1 MAREP
6 LRKYQTEL
14 SRYGLGLGGI
24 GSPSKARF
32 DAPLKS
38 GSIKRSLKSGIGSAG
53 PLRTVFAEEGPASGG
68 FSMERELYQ
77 DDPLAGLTREE
88 SVDLLKSMGIDMGNP
103 TLAFQSIVERAK
115 RRPESVLP
123 DIPSDVGNISELAKA
138 YAKVVETARPEASS
152 TLPSVEDILSADPSV
167 FDVEGPEI
175 TKLKKESAKSLGI
188 SGPKADELARAEEK
202 RKKDAEDFRAEEA
215 KIAEMQG
222 MRSER
227 VSLED
232 IIEPEKKD
240 DAIEDTFF
248 NAMSEYKKILGEQ
261 EVDADPSNKKER
273 LQKYMKE
280 FSDITGVDLDG
291 KVDKSQA
298 LMAMGLA
305 LMQNR
310 AGKGF
315 NVGRMLSSVGEAG
328 QAAMP
333 YLTAAKKEAKENR
346 LLAGQ
351 YALEQEQSRLAREA
365 ATAKDANDFQ
375 QQMYLKWYE
384 SKLQRQEDSLKAA
397 QELEKAKLEGGVEYN
412 KKHEFKFATGSGDAS
427 SWSIPVIYDAK
438 SPSGGIILK
447 PDAMARK
454 YIDGREGVEDAIS
467 LISEMR
473 SAAQDIAE
481 GGGTTKFAFDRV
493 NSIAKALFPDLNTG
507 EPTSEQEYAQ
517 GVNLIMGRFKRFLT
531 QETGN
536 GISNRDVEIWENEIM
551 KKPSWFTNFDE
562 TNSALS
568 NLEDIFLTKLTEYDA
583 GLDFIFD
590 PENLKTE
597 DYNKLTEKYGDVAD
611 IKFGSGALIF
621 KDGKMVRK

>member
-6 LRKYQTEL
+6 IRSYQNQLMNYGIGRAFADNKPVTRGQMAQAAIPEDPKSLLDNLRRLKMAGGL
-14 SRYGLGLGGI
+14 SRASEIVPNQAFSLPEDIFEATETVVGAGAVEPVDFGTGQFAPDGTPLGEPGTKIIPEGPKKPTPARIMGAGDEAAAQAMIAANEEAAQRRVDSVIDAKMNKDAIAGLLGDS
-24 GSPSKARF
+24 GSPDKNKA
-32 DAPLKS
+32 
-38 GSIKRSLKSGIGSAG
+38 
-53 PLRTVFAEEGPASGG
+53 V
-68 FSMERELYQ
+68 
-77 DDPLAGLTREE
+77 
-88 SVDLLKSMGIDMGNP
+88 
-103 TLAFQSIVERAK
+103 
-115 RRPESVLP
+115 
-123 DIPSDVGNISELAKA
+123 
-138 YAKVVETARPEASS
+138 
-152 TLPSVEDILSADPSV
+152 
-167 FDVEGPEI
+167 
-175 TKLKKESAKSLGI
+175 
-188 SGPKADELARAEEK
+188 
-202 RKKDAEDFRAEEA
+202 
-215 KIAEMQG
+215 
-222 MRSER
+222 
-227 VSLED
+227 
-232 IIEPEKKD
+232 
-240 DAIEDTFF
+240 EDTFF
-248 NAMSEYKKILGEQ
+248 DAMAEYKKILGEQ
-261 EVDADPSNKKER
+261 EVDADPSTKKER
-273 LQKYMKE
+273 LQNYMQE
-280 FSDITGVDLDG
+280 FSDITGIDLAG

-333 YLTAAKKEAKENR
+333 YLTAARKEAKQNR

-351 YALEQEQSRLAREA
+351 YALEQEQNRLAQESAR
-365 ATAKDANDFQ
+365 AKDANDFQ

-384 SKLQRQEDSLKAA
+384 SKLQREEDSLKAA
-397 QELEKAKLEGGVEYN
+397 QELEKAKLEGGADYN

-454 YIDGREGVEDAIS
+454 YIDGREGVEDALN

-481 GGGTTKFAFDRV
+481 GGGTSKFAFDRV

-507 EPTSEQEYAQ
+507 KPSSEQEYAQ

-568 NLEDIFLTKLTEYDA
+568 NLEDIFTSKLSEYDA

-590 PENLKTE
+590 PENLQE
-597 DYNKLTEKYGDVAD
+597 SDFEKLTEKYGDVED
-611 IKFGSGALIF
+611 IKAGSGVLIF